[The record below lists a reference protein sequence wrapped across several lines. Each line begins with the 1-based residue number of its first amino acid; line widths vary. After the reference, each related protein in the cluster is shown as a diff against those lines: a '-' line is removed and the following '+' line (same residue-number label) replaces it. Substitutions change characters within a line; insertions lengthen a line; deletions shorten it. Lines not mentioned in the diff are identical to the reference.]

1 MTKKIHMMG
10 IGGSGMN
17 GVAHIA
23 MQMGYE
29 VTGCDLEDSTAYAK
43 NIFKGHSPT
52 HLNDIDYLIVSPAVL
67 YQNSDNAE
75 LIEAQKRKIVMTW
88 QEFLGEV
95 LLKDKKVI
103 CIAGTHG
110 KSTTTAMAGKLLID
124 SGMDPIIVLGA
135 NVPEWGGSSR
145 FGKGEYAVI
154 EADEFNNNFLH
165 YHPEIAII
173 NNIEFDHPDF
183 FKNED
188 EVKES
193 FSKFVKNLVGQKI
206 LITEKDSL
214 NKRFDLKILGEHN
227 QKNSNMVFVLGK
239 KLGID
244 EEKMVESIESF
255 NGIGRRMELIGER
268 GGVKVYDDY
277 AHHPTAIKTTLE
289 GLRERCPTAKIL
301 VIDEPHGYKRTKALL
316 PLYKGVFDA
325 ADKLIIGPIF
335 QARDEVDLSITP
347 ELVAKVSEHPDIETF
362 EEFEKFIA
370 HGVMQ
375 PNWKLKIENY
385 DVVVIM
391 GAGKSY
397 LWAREIV
404 NSLPVSFS
412 DLTTFHIGGKIDK
425 YFEITNKEEVP
436 SVVTSAKKSGR
447 KIFIIGEGSDIL
459 ASDKDF
465 DDAVLKYI
473 GDGISLNNDDTIT
486 AEAGAKWDRLV
497 EFAVENNLQGMEC
510 LSGIPGTVGASP
522 IQNIGAYGQEMSETF
537 ESLEAFDIEKEKFV
551 TFSKADCKFG
561 YRESIFKTPE
571 YWQKYII
578 CNVTFKLNKNGKSD
592 VNYESLSKYLPKN
605 GTLGD
610 IRKAIIKTRNEK
622 LENPKEIGNAG
633 SFFKNPIIDSKKKN
647 ELEKN
652 YPDIKIFSFEN
663 KFKIPAGWL
672 IEKVG
677 WKGKRFKSAGV
688 STKHALILINADGH
702 AKAKDIYDLSE
713 QIINDVYEKFGVKME
728 REVQLINF

>member
-1 MTKKIHMMG
+1 MKIHLMG

-23 MQMGYE
+23 TQMGYE

-52 HLNDIDYLIVSPAVL
+52 HLKDIDYLIVSPAVL
-67 YQNSDNAE
+67 YQNSDNPE
-75 LIEAQKRKIVMTW
+75 LVEAQKRKIVMTW

-95 LLKDKKVI
+95 ILKDKKVI

-110 KSTTTAMAGKLLID
+110 KSTTTAMVGKLLID
-124 SGMDPIIVLGA
+124 NGFDPIIVLGA

-165 YHPEIAII
+165 YHPDIAVI

-193 FSKFVKNLVGQKI
+193 FSKFIQNLVGQKL

-214 NKRFDLKILGEHN
+214 SKKFNLKIFGDHN
-227 QKNSNMVFVLGK
+227 QKNANMVFLLGK
-239 KLGID
+239 KLGIS
-244 EEKMVESIESF
+244 EEKIIESIESF

-289 GLRERCPTAKIL
+289 GVRQKYPKTKIL
-301 VIDEPHGYKRTKALL
+301 VIVEPHGYKRTKALL
-316 PLYKGVFDA
+316 PLYKDVFDSV
-325 ADKLIIGPIF
+325 DKVFIGPIF
-335 QARDEVDLSITP
+335 QARDEVDTSVTP
-347 ELVAKVSEHPDIETF
+347 ELVAKTSRHKNISYYDDANELIRDSRFQI
-362 EEFEKFIA
+362 
-370 HGVMQ
+370 Q
-375 PNWKLKIENY
+375 NSSY

-397 LWAREIV
+397 LWAREIA
-404 NSLPVSFS
+404 NSLPVTFS
-412 DLTTFHIGGKIDK
+412 DLTTFHIGGKIEK
-425 YFEITNKEEVP
+425 YLEIKNKEEVP
-436 SVVTSAKKSGR
+436 SVVALAKKSGR
-447 KIFIIGEGSDIL
+447 KIFIIGGGSDIL
-459 ASDKDF
+459 ASDEDF
-465 DDAVLKYI
+465 NDIVLRYV
-473 GDGISLNNDDTIT
+473 GEDISFKNDDTVI
-486 AEAGAKWDRLV
+486 AEAGTKWDRLV
-497 EFAVENNLQGMEC
+497 EFAVDNNLQGMEC

-537 ESLEAFDIEKEKFV
+537 ESLEAFNIEKEKFV
-551 TFSKADCKFG
+551 TFSKKDCKFG

-571 YWQKYII
+571 HWQKYVI
-578 CNVTFKLNKNGKSD
+578 CNVTFKLNKNGKLGA
-592 VNYESLSKYLPKN
+592 NYESLSKYLLKN
-605 GTLGD
+605 PTLGD
-610 IRKAIIKTRNEK
+610 IRNAIIKTRNEK

-633 SFFKNPIIDSKKKN
+633 SFFKNPIIDLDTKKK
-647 ELEKN
+647 LEEKYADVKI
-652 YPDIKIFSFEN
+652 YPFEDRY
-663 KFKIPAGWL
+663 KIPAGWL
-672 IEKVG
+672 IEKAG

-702 AKAKDIYDLSE
+702 AKAKDVYDLSE
-713 QIINDVYEKFGVKME
+713 KIINDVYEKFGVKME
-728 REVQLINF
+728 REVQLVNF